1 MALQEAQAIKWG
13 NRVTVV
19 EQVTVRA
26 SLGGHA
32 GVQTKVMPVPAVT
45 RDTQAKPSISVIG
58 LGYVGAV
65 SMACLSHLGFR
76 MVGVDVSFEKVRAI
90 KEGRSPIVEARLG
103 ELLANGVSSGLID
116 ATQNLVAAVIDT
128 NVTFMSVGTPTS
140 KDGGCDFT
148 YVRQASRAIGQAIAL
163 KSDYHV
169 VVLRCSVPP
178 GTTLD
183 VVVPEI
189 EAASGKKLGKDFGV
203 CFNPEFLREGVAVAD
218 FFAPPKTVVGT
229 SDPAAADVV
238 ARIYKAV
245 DENVIFTS
253 IAAAEMVKY
262 ADNVWHATKVAFG
275 NEIGRLCK
283 RLDIDSHD
291 VMNIFVKDLKLNL
304 SPYYLRPGFAFGGS
318 CLPKE
323 VRAVSHIA
331 HALGVSVP
339 LVDSL
344 TVTNSAHV
352 DEAVRLLAPFSGKRI
367 GFLGLTFKSNT
378 DDLRESPTLELMAR
392 LLSKGETLRA
402 YDSNLHFG
410 PMLQGQ
416 IDYVRHA
423 SPAQAG
429 LMDGLE
435 TMCVGSAADLTE
447 ESDVV
452 VVSHATD
459 EFRKAVK
466 ERRPGVHVLDLARLF
481 PTPPSDPTY
490 QGIAW

>member
-1 MALQEAQAIKWG
+1 MTMLVSTGELAKGTAAD
-13 NRVTVV
+13 
-19 EQVTVRA
+19 A
-26 SLGGHA
+26 
-32 GVQTKVMPVPAVT
+32 AVAAAVGSAP
-45 RDTQAKPSISVIG
+45 RPSISVIG

-103 ELLANGVSSGLID
+103 DLLAEGVAKARID
-116 ATQNLVAAVIDT
+116 ATQNLVAAVLETD
-128 NVTFMSVGTPTS
+128 VTFMSVGTPTS
-140 KDGGCDFT
+140 ADGGCDFT
-148 YVRQASRAIGQAIAL
+148 YVRQASRAIGQALAL
-163 KSDYHV
+163 KSKWHS

-189 EAASGKKLGKDFGV
+189 EAASGKRLGLDFGV

-229 SDPAAADVV
+229 SDVRTAEAVAA
-238 ARIYKAV
+238 IYKAV
-245 DENVIFTS
+245 DERVIFTS
-253 IAAAEMVKY
+253 IEAAEMVKY

-283 RLDIDSHD
+283 ALGIDSHD
-291 VMNIFVKDLKLNL
+291 VMDIFVQDKKLNL
-304 SPYYLRPGFAFGGS
+304 SPYYLKPGFAFGGS

-323 VRAVSHIA
+323 VRAVAHIA
-331 HALGVSVP
+331 KAMGVSVP

-344 TVTNSAHV
+344 TVSNEAHI
-352 DEAVRLLAPFSGKRI
+352 DEAVRLLAPFAGKRI
-367 GFLGLTFKSNT
+367 GFLGVTFKPGT
-378 DDLRESPTLELMAR
+378 DDMRESPTLALMAR
-392 LLSKGETLRA
+392 LLDRGEALRA
-402 YDSNLHFG
+402 FDGNLDFG
-410 PMLQGQ
+410 PLLKGQ

-423 SPAQAG
+423 CPAQAH
-429 LMDGLE
+429 LMDNLE
-435 TMCVGSAADLTE
+435 AIAARDAADLVAG
-447 ESDVV
+447 SDVV

-459 EFRKAVK
+459 EFRRAIAA
-466 ERRPGVHVLDLARLF
+466 RGAGVHVLDLARLF
-481 PTPPSDPTY
+481 RQLPEDASY